1 MQPISFD
8 ALSLFGE
15 LNMRANLNFSR
26 LETEK
31 YWPETIFSMDELA
44 WPADWEGRTI
54 LALSML
60 AQATHRTPAY
70 LDAIIDQVVIELLSA
85 YNKIF
90 SIDGTMSWMEGFGV
104 PGFLLYPTIA
114 LEIILPLFV
123 IIGYQARI
131 SAGLLAIFCIATA
144 FLFHYDFVDQMQ
156 TIAFLKNLGL
166 AGGFLFIVA
175 NGTKDW
181 SVDREKKYVRL

>member
-1 MQPISFD
+1 M
-8 ALSLFGE
+8 
-15 LNMRANLNFSR
+15 AN
-26 LETEK
+26 
-31 YWPETIFSMDELA
+31 
-44 WPADWEGRTI
+44 
-54 LALSML
+54 
-60 AQATHRTPAY
+60 
-70 LDAIIDQVVIELLSA
+70 IIDFIGRLLISALFLISA

-90 SIDGTMSWMEGFGV
+90 SIDGTMSWMEGYGV
-104 PGFLLYPTIA
+104 PGFLLYPTIV
-114 LEIILPLFV
+114 LEIILPIF
-123 IIGYQARI
+123 IIVGYQVRVS
-131 SAGLLAIFCIATA
+131 SALLAIFCILTA

>member
-1 MQPISFD
+1 MVNLLDLLGRILISV
-8 ALSLFGE
+8 LF
-15 LNMRANLNFSR
+15 L
-26 LETEK
+26 
-31 YWPETIFSMDELA
+31 I
-44 WPADWEGRTI
+44 
-54 LALSML
+54 
-60 AQATHRTPAY
+60 
-70 LDAIIDQVVIELLSA
+70 SA

-144 FLFHYDFVDQMQ
+144 FLFHHDFVDPMQ

-181 SVDREKKYVRL
+181 SVNREKKYVRL